1 MTESNKAGQPPAPA
15 NASETDEELSRIGE
29 MAKTFGVSLRTLR
42 FYEDKGLLA
51 PKREGSTRLYT
62 KRDRARMKLIM
73 LGRKVGFSL
82 RDVKQIMDL
91 YDPGG
96 SNTRQM
102 KLALEKSE
110 KQMTRLH
117 QQREQLDEAVKEL
130 GDLIGFVRDRIA
142 SPANTSTA
150 PLRKAG

>member
-1 MTESNKAGQPPAPA
+1 MTESQKAGQRPATA
-15 NASETDEELSRIGE
+15 NASEADEELSRIGD
-29 MAKTFGVSLRTLR
+29 MAKTFAVSLRTLR

-62 KRDRARMKLIM
+62 RRDRARMKLIM

-91 YDPGG
+91 YDPSG
-96 SNTRQM
+96 SNLRQM

-117 QQREQLDEAVKEL
+117 EQREQLDEAVKEL
-130 GDLIGFVRDRIA
+130 DDLIGFVRGRLG
-142 SPANTSTA
+142 SPAT
-150 PLRKAG
+150 PLRKAS